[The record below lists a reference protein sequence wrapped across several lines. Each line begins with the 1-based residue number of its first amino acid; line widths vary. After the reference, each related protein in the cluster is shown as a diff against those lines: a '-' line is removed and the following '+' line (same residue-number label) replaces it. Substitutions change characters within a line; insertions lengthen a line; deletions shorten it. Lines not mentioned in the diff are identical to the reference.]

1 MAEVLAEQ
9 VVREEQ
15 DRHFVRR
22 QTIRRQLL
30 VAHVAPAPGL
40 PPEASAVPPMPDA
53 LLPPTEAATLEF
65 LALPQA
71 EVTASKPTRAA
82 RTHAR
87 FHPLLMHVPLI
98 AP

>member
-1 MAEVLAEQ
+1 
-9 VVREEQ
+9 
-15 DRHFVRR
+15 
-22 QTIRRQLL
+22 
-30 VAHVAPAPGL
+30 
-40 PPEASAVPPMPDA
+40 MPDA